1 MKKRPAYKPAALKI
15 LQQEIASKCPF
26 CPRTDVAIFE
36 VHHIDNKPEN
46 NELSNLLMLC
56 PSCHEEITK
65 EIRQYEEVVKKKLEI
80 SSAIKIEID
89 QEIKPLL
96 DEIKKLLDENK
107 LDEAEVIYLKAKSI
121 SDSKNDDYSRAL
133 LQRRYARILKE
144 KYFNIEGEDE
154 LLLDCLKIF
163 QKYKQEE
170 DIAHTKELLAQ
181 TKASLGD
188 LNSAEIFVHDFLEFA
203 KQKGN
208 NDELARA
215 YIVVGYVYLQKDDL
229 HKANEFMDEAIK
241 FGTRLFLETDK
252 EKKEEG
258 SETITFAY
266 HNKSFIYQRL
276 GNIQEAKACA
286 LKALEGHRKLNK
298 KPELGKMLFGLAE
311 LECYSGNFSDVK
323 WKEYIEE
330 AKSIFREL
338 EDYSMLARCIDF
350 VSRIAYSTGQ
360 RELSLKI
367 FEDGY
372 EEIKK
377 TNDKRGIAHFLEQFV
392 SYFLAQKN
400 YDEAENYLNEL
411 IEFATKHNLDKSITR
426 AYENL
431 AKIAERKGDMKLRD
445 ELLNSVI
452 TSYENEYTQQQSPAR
467 KAYILGKISFV
478 KEQLNDL
485 IGALAIQHKVAKIFE
500 ELNITSE
507 YAKTL
512 LIITELKIKL
522 GDRSKLL
529 ESWQKISQILEGTSF
544 HEIASLAKIN
554 SGSYLLGT
562 GEYEMA
568 QRYLEESQQMI
579 FKYKLRYAKEVEGM
593 LEEVKQKR
601 EIANQPETSF
611 PEMINLL
618 YGAINSKKNPLEPTL
633 RHWFYKFEKDLFK
646 HFYNLEGLKCF
657 FYSDDLETVKNISQN
672 LSWLFD
678 YFLIASYE
686 KFEESKWEKL
696 IYPYELIGWDVCFAL
711 IKKKDA
717 GEDDEDETPAS
728 YEDILLHEINKPNKD
743 GNFPRYIGTFEEKGT
758 EITMPC
764 FGWGRGL
771 PSTSYEL
778 IRRNR
783 ADDIIRENYFV
794 LHIDRHSLRDKFYT
808 DILMAWE
815 MKYIPIYFKE
825 EVKSDSVSILSKIK
839 TELPFAKVMDKAKAS
854 STKKLLNSLLKATK
868 ENATTVLSDFKFD
881 MDILFGVDKK
891 KIQLTVMLV
900 EISYTVRK
908 IVYPV
913 IVIENENKN

>member
-1 MKKRPAYKPAALKI
+1 MKKRLPISYKVKVT
-15 LQQEIASKCPF
+15 LQKEIALLCPF
-26 CPRTDVAIFE
+26 CKNKEAEHFE
-36 VHHIDNKPEN
+36 IHHIDENPEN

-56 PSCHEEITK
+56 PTCHSKITK
-65 EIRQYEEVVKKKLEI
+65 GDITKDEVVKKKFEV
-80 SSAIKIEID
+80 SSEIKIEID
-89 QEIKPLL
+89 DEVKTLL
-96 DEIKKLLDENK
+96 DELNKHLEENK
-107 LDEAEVIYLKAKSI
+107 IDDAENIYLKAKSI
-121 SDSKNDDYSRAL
+121 AENKNDDYSRAI
-133 LQRRYARILKE
+133 LQKRYARILKE
-144 KYFNIEGEDE
+144 KYFNVEGEDE
-154 LLLDCLKIF
+154 LLLDCLRIF
-163 QKYKQEE
+163 QKYKKEE
-170 DIAHTKELLAQ
+170 HIAHTKELLSQ

-188 LNSAEIFVHDFLEFA
+188 LNSAEIFINDFLDFA
-203 KQKGN
+203 KSTGK

-215 YIVVGYVYLQKDDL
+215 SIVAGYVYLQKDDL
-229 HKANEFMDEAIK
+229 QKANQFMDDAIK
-241 FGTRLFLETDK
+241 FGTRLSLEDNK
-252 EKKEEG
+252 ESNESG
-258 SETITFAY
+258 GETVTFAY

-286 LKALEGHRKLNK
+286 LKALEGHRKINK
-298 KPELGKMLFGLAE
+298 KNELGKMLLGLAE
-311 LECYSGNFSDVK
+311 LECYSGNFSDGK
-323 WKEYIEE
+323 WKDYIEE

-367 FEDGY
+367 FQEGY

-377 TNDKRGIAHFLEQFV
+377 TNDKRGIAHFLEQFA
-392 SYFLAQKN
+392 SYFLGQKN
-400 YDEAENYLNEL
+400 YDEAEKYLNEL
-411 IEFATKHNLDKSITR
+411 IDYATKNNIDKSITR

-431 AKIAERKGDMKLRD
+431 ARIAEKKGDIKLRD
-445 ELLNSVI
+445 ELLNTVI
-452 TSYENEYTQQQSPAR
+452 TSFENEYNQQQSPAKR
-467 KAYILGKISFV
+467 AHILGKISFI
-478 KEQLNDL
+478 KEQLND
-485 IGALAIQHKVAKIFE
+485 IVGALAIQHKVARIFK

-529 ESWQKISQILEGTSF
+529 ESWQEISQILEGTAF

-579 FKYKLRYAKEVEGM
+579 FKYKLRYEKEVEQM

-601 EIANQPETSF
+601 EIANPPETSF
-611 PEMINLL
+611 PEMIKLL
-618 YGAINSKKNPLEPTL
+618 YGAIDSKKNALEPTL

-646 HFYNLEGLKCF
+646 HFYNLDGLKCF
-657 FYSDDLETVKNISQN
+657 FYSDDLKIINDTSQN

-678 YFLIASYE
+678 YFLIASDE
-686 KFEESKWEKL
+686 KFEESKWEKFN
-696 IYPYELIGWDVCFAL
+696 YPYELIGWDVCFAF
-711 IKKKDA
+711 IKKKVED
-717 GEDDEDETPAS
+717 EDDEDGLPSS
-728 YEDILLHEINKPNKD
+728 YEDILLNEINKPTKD
-743 GNFPRYIGTFEEKGT
+743 GNYPRYIGTFEEKGT

-771 PSTSYEL
+771 PSTAYEL
-778 IRRNR
+778 IRKRR
-783 ADDIIRENYFV
+783 ANDIINGNHFI
-794 LHIDRHSLRDKFYT
+794 LHIDRHSLQNKFYT

-825 EVKSDSVSILSKIK
+825 EVNSDSISILNKIRTEIPFTKVADK
-839 TELPFAKVMDKAKAS
+839 TKAA
-854 STKKLLNSLLKATK
+854 STKKLMNTLFKATK

-881 MDILFGVDKK
+881 MDILFNGEKNKK
-891 KIQLTVMLV
+891 DLTVMLV

-913 IVIENENKN
+913 IVIE